1 MALDT
6 HRHRQRRR
14 TARLFVVLIF
24 VGFCIAEALLW
35 YFTTHR
41 LNPWPLLRGQVIGSA
56 LASTALLVALWQRK
70 FWARYVLIIFVW
82 YLVAIFGIVALVV
95 TSDEYYKVDRKPV
108 EAAVAAVGIYICI
121 NIVLICSHK
130 IQHLARPPGS
140 GGT

>member
-1 MALDT
+1 MALDI

-14 TARLFVVLIF
+14 IARLFVILIF
-24 VGFCIAEALLW
+24 GGFCIAEALLW

-41 LNPWPLLRGQVIGSA
+41 LNPWPMLRGQVIGSA

-95 TSDEYYKVDRKPV
+95 TSDEYKAERKPV
-108 EAAVAAVGIYICI
+108 AAAVAAVGIYICI